1 MIKGGTSF
9 FLVLIILAG
18 AGGYFWWNREG
29 VRQDNGTGT
38 PEEIK
43 VTEISREEKRDQL
56 LNSVTPGKLDAA
68 VNSFDVTS
76 GVIKEL
82 VSELNRNFGD
92 SLKIVQ
98 TLRENLDPDNLLN
111 LQYSSA
117 ILGKESN
124 EEQLRKAREKWAI
137 AILGYQQQNFA
148 FTPDGVVEPNGQTYE
163 KLKSSIE
170 QQLEIENAANYAST
184 ILPADKL
191 NLAIANFKGT
201 RKVLKNMGNDL
212 VWELPNEAEKGTP
225 AFAQTYRQNRLQVI
239 EAMKRTLAEDTS
251 LNLDFGGAIG
261 ETLKE
266 EPSEFRQAKLAW
278 MEAIYLYQL
287 RKQQEVPII
296 TTGGYLITSGAT
308 NYPLQQDIRE
318 NLGLNYVP

>member
-1 MIKGGTSF
+1 MKGCTTF

-18 AGGYFWWNREG
+18 AGGYFWWNREEIG
-29 VRQDNGTGT
+29 KTGT
-38 PEEIK
+38 QQETQA
-43 VTEISREEKRDQL
+43 TEKEKREQL
-56 LNSVTPGKLDAA
+56 LNSVTPAKLDAA

-76 GVIKEL
+76 EVIKEL
-82 VSELNRNFGD
+82 VWSLNRHVGD

-98 TLRENLDPDNLLN
+98 TIRENLDPDNLWN

-148 FTPDGVVEPNGQTYE
+148 FTPDGVIEPNGQTYE
-163 KLKSSIE
+163 KLKSSIQ

-201 RKVLKNMGNDL
+201 RKVLKNMVNKL

-225 AFAQTYRQNRLQVI
+225 AFAQIYRQNRLQVI
-239 EAMKRTLAEDTS
+239 EVIKQTLAEDSS

-261 ETLKE
+261 ATLKE
-266 EPSEFRQAKLAW
+266 EPSKFRQAKLAW
-278 MEAIYLYQL
+278 MEAIYLYQR
-287 RKQQEVPII
+287 RKQQDFPII

-308 NYPLQQDIRE
+308 NYPLQQDIRA
-318 NLGLNYVP
+318 NLGLN